1 MTSLTPVRKR
11 ENAWLISNS
20 RQYVGIAFCI
30 NGSIFFRTFGDRYF
44 DRQAA
49 VRMIRNVMKRRG

>member
-1 MTSLTPVRKR
+1 MTTLTPIKR

-20 RQYVGIAFCI
+20 RQDVGVAFVI
-30 NGSIFFRTFGDRYF
+30 NDNIFFKTFSGRYF